1 MPALNQCGGE
11 NGGDCM
17 GTPPDGMAH
26 PADPQAGL
34 GPAAVRKMSDK
45 TFQTL
50 VYLCVKNI
58 FCLAARIGKFF

>member
-1 MPALNQCGGE
+1 
-11 NGGDCM
+11 M